1 MVSEVTKTTKLRVGL
16 RRMVAGILLLSFI
29 ALVVSVLQAGIV
41 PERYLWIGLP
51 IYGVVTAAII
61 WGLVSQKRFG
71 NIHTGVLVALGVVA
85 LVITAV
91 NIYVISTARAFDS
104 LTSSIQSR

>member
-51 IYGVVTAAII
+51 IYGVVTATII
-61 WGLVSQKRFG
+61 
-71 NIHTGVLVALGVVA
+71 
-85 LVITAV
+85 
-91 NIYVISTARAFDS
+91 
-104 LTSSIQSR
+104 